1 MSSLRVYQR
10 KRSSISYTKVKR
22 VIDSLSCLIRTSKN
36 RDFKLKGLRNFRGTD
51 WRITSLNQKSYYCW
65 AKTKLCIEKVR
76 W

>member
-51 WRITSLNQKSYYCW
+51 
-65 AKTKLCIEKVR
+65 
-76 W
+76 